1 MKTLGTT
8 FSNDSRF
15 VMIISGGNTAV
26 KICEQNSHGEWTEK
40 ATIQHKDKIH
50 SFTFSSDSRHVV
62 TSDRS
67 GTVQIYSQMAND
79 RWIQRATTRYMPQPR
94 LQSNYIKH
102 NNVSVAVSA
111 DSRQILISSTANT
124 AITIYGWTSNDEW
137 IKSCI
142 LDIGVGTGI
151 KQATF
156 SADGSHLII
165 VVAHTIKIYG
175 LDSTDH
181 TWKEKAKFKHIG
193 LDTASISAD
202 GGHVVTVDR
211 HKIAKIWRLFREEN
225 VRCNLLQEKNEARS

>member
-1 MKTLGTT
+1 
-8 FSNDSRF
+8 
-15 VMIISGGNTAV
+15 
-26 KICEQNSHGEWTEK
+26 
-40 ATIQHKDKIH
+40 
-50 SFTFSSDSRHVV
+50 VV
-62 TSDRS
+62 TSGRL
-67 GTVQIYSQMAND
+67 GAVQIYSKIAND
-79 RWIQRATTRYMPQPR
+79 RWIQQVTTQYKDQYR
-94 LQSNYIKH
+94 LQSRFQAND
-102 NNVSVAVSA
+102 NVSVAVSA

-181 TWKEKAKFKHIG
+181 TWKEKAKFQHDNVAK
-193 LDTASISAD
+193 ASISAD
-202 GGHVVTVDR
+202 GSHVVSIDHDKT
-211 HKIAKIWRLFREEN
+211 AKIWRLFREEN
-225 VRCNLLQEKNEARS
+225 VRCGPSPKKKMKLS